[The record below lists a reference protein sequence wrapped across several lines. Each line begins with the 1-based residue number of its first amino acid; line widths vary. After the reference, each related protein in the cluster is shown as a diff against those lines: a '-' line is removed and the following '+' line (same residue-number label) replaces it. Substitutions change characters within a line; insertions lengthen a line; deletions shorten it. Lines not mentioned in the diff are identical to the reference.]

1 MFEYFYNEII
11 RKTVVSFGTLFN
23 GISIKHKDDSGN
35 VKSSIRVPLAY
46 GPTQKFLARLEQVP
60 NLNKPVQMNLP
71 RMSFELI
78 GMSYD
83 TTRKLTTTQ
92 TFVTRDVDNNEIRK
106 AYFPVPYN
114 LNFELSIMTKLN
126 DDMLQIVEQIL
137 PYFQPNYNLSVDLVK
152 EIGEKRDIPI
162 VLDNILMTDNYEGDY
177 TERRA
182 LVYTLKFTAKTYLFG
197 PVSSDSVSGEII
209 KKVSIGFAA
218 GEASGVARR
227 EVSYSVE
234 PRAIQSYTGTVTTT
248 VAIDIEKTDTLIEV
262 SDSTGITPGSYLDIN
277 QEELYVESVSG
288 NTLTVRRGQDSTAIL
303 SHISGS
309 EVKLITAADD
319 LLIEPGD
326 DFGFSGSLD

>member
-1 MFEYFYNEII
+1 MFEYFYHEII

-23 GISIKHKDDSGN
+23 GITIKHKDDAGN
-35 VKSSIRVPLAY
+35 ITSSVRVPLAY

-92 TFVTRDVDNNEIRK
+92 TFLTRDVDNNQVRS
-106 AYFPVPYN
+106 AYLPVPYN

-152 EIGEKRDIPI
+152 EIGEKRDVPI
-162 VLDNILMTDNYEGDY
+162 VLDNISMTDNYEGDY

-182 LVYTLKFTAKTYLFG
+182 LIYTLKFTAKTYLFG
-197 PVSSDSVSGEII
+197 PVSSNSISSDII

-218 GEASGVARR
+218 GDSSGLTRR
-227 EVSYSVE
+227 EVTYSVE
-234 PRAIQSYTGTVTTT
+234 PRAIQNYTGTVTTIIT
-248 VAIDIEKTDTLIEV
+248 KDVEKTDTIIEV
-262 SDSTGITPGSYLDIN
+262 SDSSGITVGSYLDVN
-277 QEELYVESVSG
+277 KEELYVESVSG
-288 NTLTVRRGQDSTAIL
+288 NILTVRRGQDSTTIL
-303 SHISGS
+303 RHISGS
-309 EVKLITAADD
+309 EVKLITDSDD

-326 DFGFSGSLD
+326 DFGFTGSLD

>member
-1 MFEYFYNEII
+1 MFEYFYHEII

-23 GISIKHKDDSGN
+23 AISVKHKDDAGN
-35 VKSSIRVPLAY
+35 IKSSIRVPLSY

-60 NLNKPVQMNLP
+60 ELNKPVQMNLP

-92 TFVTRDVDNNEIRK
+92 TFLTRDLNNNQIKK
-106 AYFPVPYN
+106 AYLPVPYN

-137 PYFQPNYNLSVDLVK
+137 PYFQPNYNLTVDLIQ

-162 VLDNILMTDNYEGDY
+162 VLDNISMTDNYEGDY

-182 LVYTLKFTAKTYLFG
+182 LIYTLKFTAKTYLFG
-197 PVSSDSVSGEII
+197 PVSSNSVSSEII
-209 KKVSIGFAA
+209 KKVSLGFAA

-227 EVSYSVE
+227 EVTYSVE
-234 PRAIQSYTGTVTTT
+234 PRAIQNYTGTVTTT
-248 VAIDIEKTDTLIEV
+248 VAKDIEKSDTLIDV
-262 SDSTGITPGSYLDIN
+262 VNASGIISGSYIDIN
-277 QEELYVESVSG
+277 QEEFYVESVSG

-303 SHISGS
+303 SHVSGS
-309 EVKLITAADD
+309 DVKLITTADD

>member
-1 MFEYFYNEII
+1 MFEYFYHEII

-23 GISIKHKDDSGN
+23 AISVKHKDDAGN
-35 VKSSIRVPLAY
+35 IKSSIRVPLSY

-60 NLNKPVQMNLP
+60 ELNKPVQMNLP

-92 TFVTRDVDNNEIRK
+92 TFLTRDLNNNQIKK
-106 AYFPVPYN
+106 AYLPVPYN

-126 DDMLQIVEQIL
+126 DDMLQIIEQIL
-137 PYFQPNYNLSVDLVK
+137 PYFQPNYNLTVDLVQ

-162 VLDNILMTDNYEGDY
+162 VLDNISMTDNYEGDY

-182 LVYTLKFTAKTYLFG
+182 LIYTLKFTAKTYLFG
-197 PVSSDSVSGEII
+197 PVSSNSVSSEII
-209 KKVSIGFAA
+209 KKVSLGFAA

-227 EVSYSVE
+227 EVTYSVE
-234 PRAIQSYTGTVTTT
+234 PRAIQNYTGTVTTT
-248 VAIDIEKTDTLIEV
+248 VAKDIEKSDTLIDV
-262 SDSTGITPGSYLDIN
+262 VNASGIISGSYIDIN
-277 QEELYVESVSG
+277 QEEFYVESVSG

-303 SHISGS
+303 SHVSGS
-309 EVKLITAADD
+309 DVKLITAADD

>member
-1 MFEYFYNEII
+1 MFEYFYHEII

-23 GISIKHKDDSGN
+23 GISIKHKDDTGN
-35 VKSSIRVPLAY
+35 VKSSIRVPLSY

-92 TFVTRDVDNNEIRK
+92 TFLTRDVNNNQIKK
-106 AYFPVPYN
+106 AYLPVPYN

-137 PYFQPNYNLSVDLVK
+137 PYFQPNYNLTVDLVQ

-162 VLDNILMTDNYEGDY
+162 VLDNISMTDNYEGDY

-182 LVYTLKFTAKTYLFG
+182 LIYTLKFTAKTYLFG
-197 PVSSDSVSGEII
+197 PVSSDSVSSEII
-209 KKVSIGFAA
+209 KKVSLGFAA

-227 EVSYSVE
+227 EVVYSVE
-234 PRAIQSYTGTVTTT
+234 PRAIQNYTGTVTTT
-248 VAIDIEKTDTLIEV
+248 VAKDIEKSDTLIDV
-262 SDSTGITPGSYLDIN
+262 VNASGIISGSYIDIN
-277 QEELYVESVSG
+277 QEEFYVESVSG
-288 NTLTVRRGQDSTAIL
+288 NTLTVRRGQDSTLIL
-303 SHISGS
+303 SHVSGS
-309 EVKLITAADD
+309 DVKLITAADD